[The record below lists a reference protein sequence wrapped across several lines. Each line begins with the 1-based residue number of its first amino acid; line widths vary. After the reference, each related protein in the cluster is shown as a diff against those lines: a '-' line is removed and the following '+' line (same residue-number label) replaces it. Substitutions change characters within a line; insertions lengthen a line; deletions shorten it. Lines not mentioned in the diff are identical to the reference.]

1 MLTIIIALL
10 ISFISYIYFQKNKYI
25 ELPDVK
31 ENLENVHIFNS
42 SHIEDKD
49 DEIKFNDIQL

>member
-42 SHIEDKD
+42 SNIEDKD

>member
-25 ELPDVK
+25 ELPDVI

-42 SHIEDKD
+42 SIEDKD
-49 DEIKFNDIQL
+49 DVIKYNDIQL